1 MMNQNSEFKHQ
12 DKFLKDKPLL
22 SYCDVFDNH
31 GLTPEI
37 MKNRDMSIIF
47 SESKIYTNGE
57 LISDFICKLKSGM
70 YLYLSVYG
78 QSVVYKLRI
87 YYSPEQ
93 RTELDFLING
103 IKRQIKNGTINVGTD
118 KTEDKQ

>member
-1 MMNQNSEFKHQ
+1 MKTSNSDFKHQ
-12 DKFLKDKPLL
+12 DKFLNDKPLL

-57 LISDFICKLKSGM
+57 LISDFICRLKSGL

-78 QSVVYKLRI
+78 QSVIYKLRI

-93 RTELDFLING
+93 RTELEFLING

-118 KTEDKQ
+118 KTEDK

>member
-1 MMNQNSEFKHQ
+1 MKTSNSDFKHQ
-12 DKFLKDKPLL
+12 DKFLNDKPLL
-22 SYCDVFDNH
+22 SYSDIFDGH

-57 LISDFICKLKSGM
+57 LISDFICRLKSGL

-93 RTELDFLING
+93 RTELEFLING

-118 KTEDKQ
+118 KTEDK

>member
-1 MMNQNSEFKHQ
+1 MKTSNSDFKHQ
-12 DKFLKDKPLL
+12 DKFLNDKPLL

-37 MKNRDMSIIF
+37 LKNRDTAIIF

-57 LISDFICKLKSGM
+57 LISDFICRLKSGL
-70 YLYLSVYG
+70 YLYLSIYG
-78 QSVVYKLRI
+78 QSVTFKLRV
-87 YYSPEQ
+87 YYSQEQ

-103 IKRQIKNGTINVGTD
+103 IKRQIKDGTINVRAD
-118 KTEDKQ
+118 KTEDK